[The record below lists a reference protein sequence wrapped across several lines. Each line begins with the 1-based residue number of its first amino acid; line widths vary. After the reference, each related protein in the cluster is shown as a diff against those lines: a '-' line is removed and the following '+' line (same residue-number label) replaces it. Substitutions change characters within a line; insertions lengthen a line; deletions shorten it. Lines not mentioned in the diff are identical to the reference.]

1 MLDPSVSASVSA
13 HLQTAPAPSPPLDLS
28 VRRQWLGNAFCQT
41 LLPTVA
47 SLTPQLERA
56 EQPATLSLPPLTD
69 EGLVRLEPVL
79 TLLQRRAP
87 DAEVV
92 VNDWGALRVVT
103 KAGLT
108 PVLGRLLTRI
118 LRDPRLPATLL
129 PLPERTTP
137 EQTSQPHE
145 PPSPYARLLQQYG
158 IRWIEVD
165 YVPQAAQIPYAALGV
180 RPILT
185 FPYVFVATGRIC
197 PFAGLHQP
205 RELKF
210 SVPPL
215 CRQECR
221 KYEAS
226 LVDPVEGF
234 RGPLLSFGNT
244 IFSQL
249 DSAQVEAGLA
259 WAEAMQARVVL
270 RARPFDE
277 LGLEPQRPLEAAPW
291 LQAHGHLIPGESV

>member
-1 MLDPSVSASVSA
+1 MLAAPLSASPSA
-13 HLQTAPAPSPPLDLS
+13 PAPTAPAPSPPLELS

-47 SLTPQLERA
+47 SLTPLLEQS

-69 EGLVRLEPVL
+69 DGLVRLEPVL
-79 TLLQRRAP
+79 LLLQRRAP
-87 DAEVV
+87 AAEVV

-103 KAGLT
+103 RVGLT

-129 PLPERTTP
+129 TLPAPPIETD
-137 EQTSQPHE
+137 EA
-145 PPSPYARLLQQYG
+145 PSPYARLLQQHG

-221 KYEAS
+221 KYEAA
-226 LVDPVEGF
+226 LMDPVEGF

-259 WAEAMQARVVL
+259 WAEAMNARVVL